1 MFQVLRQ
8 LIINKIIVT
17 NVVLETGG
25 AHEFVEGHTRGKTG
39 TFRTVRI

>member
-1 MFQVLRQ
+1 MCDPGRLENCLLFQVLRQ

-25 AHEFVEGHTRGKTG
+25 AHGFV
-39 TFRTVRI
+39 